1 MKTTKGFAN
10 IALLILCSLSFTF
23 VACSTTGRIYWC
35 NPNPANFEA
44 DSKLSWEKAK
54 AELAKTGNVFC
65 AVQYM
70 EGMHRADMLGI
81 GGGGFGASLA
91 HAMKV
96 EREKEEC
103 LRRAQ
108 EPAYNEAMAGRGW
121 RQVSHE
127 EAVTLGLINC
137 K

>member
-1 MKTTKGFAN
+1 M
-10 IALLILCSLSFTF
+10 
-23 VACSTTGRIYWC
+23 ACSTTGRIYWC

-44 DSKLSWEKAK
+44 DSKLSWEEAKAK
-54 AELAKTGNVFC
+54 PVHAEFC

-70 EGMHRADMLGI
+70 DGMWGAVQ
-81 GGGGFGASLA
+81 GGLGASLA

-108 EPAYNEAMAGRGW
+108 EPAYNEAMTGRGW